1 MLTEITFTVKSLSD
15 LHYTD
20 YVILRRNDVKMME
33 KIFCAFADRHLT
45 IINQLCYNG
54 RKYR

>member
-20 YVILRRNDVKMME
+20 YVILRRNDVKMMGN
-33 KIFCAFADRHLT
+33 FCEFADRHLT